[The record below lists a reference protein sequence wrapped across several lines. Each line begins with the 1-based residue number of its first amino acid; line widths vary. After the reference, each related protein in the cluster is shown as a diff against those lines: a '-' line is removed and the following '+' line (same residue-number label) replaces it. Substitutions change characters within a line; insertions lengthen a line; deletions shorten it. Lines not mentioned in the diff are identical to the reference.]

1 MLRYDRRRK
10 TLCCDRRRKIRR
22 SLDIFSSEKMRD
34 DTMGGQLLRNRG
46 MTFLE
51 MFSCE
56 KRGTTLLGETI
67 MGGAE
72 YYQKNLLAFSLICFK
87 LILAVQR

>member
-1 MLRYDRRRK
+1 
-10 TLCCDRRRKIRR
+10 
-22 SLDIFSSEKMRD
+22 
-34 DTMGGQLLRNRG
+34 MGGQLLRNRG

-56 KRGTTLLGETI
+56 KRGMTLLGETI

-72 YYQKNLLAFSLICFK
+72 YYQKSPCFFSDLF
-87 LILAVQR
+87 

>member
-1 MLRYDRRRK
+1 
-10 TLCCDRRRKIRR
+10 
-22 SLDIFSSEKMRD
+22 MRD

-56 KRGTTLLGETI
+56 KRGITLLGETI

-72 YYQKNLLAFSLICFK
+72 YYQKNPLAF
-87 LILAVQR
+87 

>member
-1 MLRYDRRRK
+1 
-10 TLCCDRRRKIRR
+10 
-22 SLDIFSSEKMRD
+22 
-34 DTMGGQLLRNRG
+34 MGGQLLRNRG

-56 KRGTTLLGETI
+56 KRGITLLGETI

>member
-1 MLRYDRRRK
+1 MTGREKMLRYDRRRK

-46 MTFLE
+46 MTFFGGRFLAKTWDDS
-51 MFSCE
+51 F
-56 KRGTTLLGETI
+56 RGNDYGRYRILS
-67 MGGAE
+67 
-72 YYQKNLLAFSLICFK
+72 KNLLAF
-87 LILAVQR
+87 